1 MSVGRG
7 PTAGRKSGGKPKGV
21 NADFLQALA
30 QIEDEKGISVEA
42 LKEAI
47 EVALVSAYRR
57 NFGSAQN
64 VKVELDTDTGEF
76 HVLALR
82 HVVEEV
88 ADARSEISLA
98 VAKEMDPAF
107 EVGQE
112 VQTEV
117 TPRDFGR
124 IAAQTAKQVVL
135 QRIREAERGVIFE
148 EFSNREGDIVTGVVQ
163 RQEYRNFFINLGK
176 TEAVLSPPEQIPGEK
191 LRPGERLKIY
201 IVEVRKTPKGP
212 QIYLSRTHPGL
223 VKRLFELEVP
233 EIHDGLVEIRAIS
246 REPGSRSKVAVA
258 SLDPNVDPV
267 GACVGAKGV
276 RVQAVVRELK
286 GEKIDVIPWSD
297 DEAEYVGNALR
308 PAKAVSATLEPEMK
322 VARVVVPDYQLS
334 LAIGREGQNARLAA
348 KLTGW
353 RIDIRSE
360 SQANALAEPAA
371 EPGDEEAEP
380 GSAEAPAQE
389 GAEAPAQEGAEA
401 PAQEGEGEGR
411 DGQEPPA

>member
-1 MSVGRG
+1 
-7 PTAGRKSGGKPKGV
+7 
-21 NADFLQALA
+21 
-30 QIEDEKGISVEA
+30 
-42 LKEAI
+42 
-47 EVALVSAYRR
+47 
-57 NFGSAQN
+57 
-64 VKVELDTDTGEF
+64 
-76 HVLALR
+76 
-82 HVVEEV
+82 VVEEV

-360 SQANALAEPAA
+360 SQANALAEAAA
-371 EPGDEEAEP
+371 EPGAEEAES
-380 GSAEAPAQE
+380 GSEEAPAQE
-389 GAEAPAQEGAEA
+389 GEEAPVQEGEEA